1 MTSATEISA
10 LRLLGISL
18 PLDQPPPFGVI
29 HVVRK
34 GLSTKSAVELS
45 RRFEIQE
52 SQMSQILGLSSRTF
66 SRNKMNQTILDAA
79 KSDRL
84 FRLAKVLARATDV
97 LEDEAT
103 ARDWLNLPNRALG
116 NARPLDLLD
125 TDAGVEQVLTI
136 LGRIEYGVYS

>member
-136 LGRIEYGVYS
+136 LGRIQHGVYS